1 MPATRDPLLVAFGA
15 AVREVRVARRITQ
28 ERLAERAGIHR
39 TYVGDVERG
48 LRNVG
53 LVNVGRLA
61 DALDVSLVELMAA
74 TEQRRA
80 GR

>member
-1 MPATRDPLLVAFGA
+1 MPANRDPLLVAFGA

-28 ERLAERAGIHR
+28 ERLAELAGIHR

-48 LRNVG
+48 LRNIG

-61 DALDVSLVELMAA
+61 DALGIGLADLMAA